1 MSLQERIARIR
12 SSPIPQSEE
21 SAKVQILV
29 PILQNLGWDPSE
41 MLPEHHVG
49 EMSRRGRVDIVL
61 ETQGRILGLI
71 EAKAPGTRLENHVDQ
86 VLGYAFYESVEICA
100 LTTGL
105 EWWLYLPGARV
116 PVPKR
121 RFAVLRIMEDP
132 IERLCEDFNSF
143 LGKVS
148 VVNGKAEE
156 QAKLRLENVRLN
168 SEVPRIWEQMLHE
181 PDQELVGL
189 VQKRV
194 HERAHLQLTH
204 EQVAAA
210 LQGSPILS
218 TATATTSSV
227 APLAAAPPEQE
238 QPAQWWRSWGKP
250 TAIVLWGKRHNVNSN
265 VDAFRTLLD
274 LLYEQHRDDDFDR
287 VLEVSLPGHQFPPA
301 ARDPKELG
309 KTGEREHHQPDQ
321 SGIFFTEDS
330 DPKFI
335 KKKAV
340 AFLRCFGHHETD
352 FDLLYD

>member
-1 MSLQERIARIR
+1 MSLQERIERIR

-132 IERLCEDFNSF
+132 IELLCEDFNSF

-156 QAKLRLENVRLN
+156 QAKLRLEEVRLN
-168 SEVPRIWEQMLHE
+168 SEVPQIWEQMLQE
-181 PDQELVGL
+181 PDHELVGL

-210 LQGSPILS
+210 LQGSRIPS
-218 TATATTSSV
+218 TATAPTSSV
-227 APLAAAPPEQE
+227 ALLAAPPPEQE

-250 TAIVLWGKRHNVNSN
+250 TAIVLWGKSYPVSTHIGAMRK
-265 VDAFRTLLD
+265 FLD
-274 LLYEQHRDDDFDR
+274 LLYERHHHDFDR
-287 VLEVSLPGHQFPPA
+287 VLEVKGGTYPHA
-301 ARDPKELG
+301 ARDPQTLAPSYPRHE
-309 KTGEREHHQPDQ
+309 PMS
-321 SGIFFTEDS
+321 SGIFVALSNEPED
-330 DPKFI
+330 I
-335 KKKAV
+335 KRRVGRILA
-340 AFLRCFGHHETD
+340 CFGHNETD
-352 FDLLYD
+352 FDLLYDEPA

>member
-12 SSPIPQSEE
+12 ASPTPESEE

-61 ETQGRILGLI
+61 QTQGRILGLI
-71 EAKAPGTRLENHVDQ
+71 EAKAPGTRLDNHVDQ

-105 EWWLYLPGARV
+105 EWWFFLPGARV
-116 PVPKR
+116 PIPKR

-132 IERLCEDFNSF
+132 IEHLCQDFTSF
-143 LGKVS
+143 LGKES
-148 VVNGKAEE
+148 LVNGQAEE

-168 SEVPRIWEQMLHE
+168 SEVPRIWEQMLQE
-181 PDQELVGL
+181 PDDELVGL
-189 VQKRV
+189 VQQRV
-194 HERAHLQLTH
+194 HARAHLQLTG
-204 EQVAAA
+204 EQVAAV
-210 LQGSPILS
+210 LQGSPIPS
-218 TATATTSSV
+218 TATATTS
-227 APLAAAPPEQE
+227 AATPLAAAPSEQE
-238 QPAQWWRSWGKP
+238 QPTQRWRSSGKP

-274 LLYEQHRDDDFDR
+274 LLYEQHRDDSFDR
-287 VLEVSLPGHQFPPA
+287 ILHVSLPGHHFPPA

-309 KTGEREHHQPDQ
+309 KTGEREHHQPNQ

-335 KKKAV
+335 KKKAA
-340 AFLRCFGHHETD
+340 AFLRCFGHDGTD
-352 FDLLYD
+352 FELLYD